1 MLNLIL
7 STIIMYYLVR
17 TGDLL
22 KLIRSGKKL
31 FNDFL
36 ISFKK
41 EKQETKGNNNPIEVL
56 KLRYVQGEID
66 KAEYEQI
73 LKNL

>member
-1 MLNLIL
+1 MR
-7 STIIMYYLVR
+7 V
-17 TGDLL
+17 
-22 KLIRSGKKL
+22 GKKL

-36 ISFKK
+36 LSFKK

-66 KAEYEQI
+66 KGEYEQI

>member
-7 STIIMYYLVR
+7 SIIIMYYLVR
-17 TGDLL
+17 TGDLF
-22 KLIRSGKKL
+22 KLIRIGKKI
-31 FNDFL
+31 FRDFL
-36 ISFKK
+36 ISFNK
-41 EKQETKGNNNPIEVL
+41 EKSGPKTGGNLIQMLNM
-56 KLRYVQGEID
+56 RYVQGEIN

>member
-17 TGDLL
+17 TGDLF
-22 KLIRSGKKL
+22 KIIRVGKKI
-31 FNDFL
+31 FHDFL
-36 ISFKK
+36 LSFKK
-41 EKQETKGNNNPIEVL
+41 EKQETKGNNNPVEVL
-56 KLRYVQGEID
+56 KLRYVQREID
-66 KAEYEQI
+66 KGEYEQI